1 MSNPFQL
8 EPCLPPNWARSGHAQ
23 TILGHLLPSPKL
35 SHKGKRVEISVDN
48 GDKLIGFVQE
58 GTTSTVVYIFHG
70 LSGSSDSTYI
80 HRTAIMAQKLG
91 HTVFLLNHRGCGE
104 GVGLA
109 KGPYHSGRA
118 EDLSAAIEAGRKM
131 FPRHRH
137 VAIGFSMSANALLL
151 LQSGKRGDVKPDLAI
166 AVNAPI
172 HLEKCAHL
180 LKSGINRVYDVRF
193 YLQCKRDALLAQ
205 HEILKTTKIPLL
217 MTLHDFD
224 NLYTAPTGGF
234 LNREDYYASCST
246 HTRLKDIQA
255 PTVILTAKDDPFVP
269 YESYAETDLSPHIMM
284 HAEEIGGHM
293 GYLSKEKTPLGTK
306 RWQDYALHQ
315 ILIST

>member
-1 MSNPFQL
+1 MNLPFRL
-8 EPCLPPNWARSGHAQ
+8 EPCIPPSWARGGHAQ
-23 TILGHLLPSPKL
+23 TILGHILASPKL
-35 SHKGKRVEISVDN
+35 SHKGRRVEIPVED

-58 GTTSTVVYIFHG
+58 GNTTSVVYIFHG
-70 LSGSSDSTYI
+70 LSGSTDSTYI
-80 HRTAIMAQKLG
+80 HRTAIMAQNLG

-104 GVGLA
+104 GAGLA
-109 KGPYHSGRA
+109 RGPYHSGRA
-118 EDLSAAIEAGRKM
+118 EDLSAAISVGRKM

-137 VAIGFSMSANALLL
+137 IAIGFSMSGNALLL
-151 LQSGKRGDVKPDLAI
+151 LQSGRRGEEKPDLGI

-180 LKSGINRVYDVRF
+180 LKSGMNRVYDIRF
-193 YLQCKRDALLAQ
+193 YLQCKRDALIAQ

-234 LNREDYYASCST
+234 VNREDYYASCST
-246 HTRLKDIQA
+246 YDRLKDIQS

-269 YESYAETDLSPHIMM
+269 FESYANAELSKHILF

-293 GYLSKEKTPLGTK
+293 GYLSKEKTPLGTM
-306 RWQDYALHQ
+306 RWQDYALHE
-315 ILIST
+315 ILKST